1 MSQYQHQVGRG
12 DSAAVERLRE
22 YEHAVDKA
30 NKRID
35 ALIEET
41 RMTFGRDSISGPQ
54 INDARRC
61 IFAEHGLP
69 GLVRLAHMF
78 EQCLATNI
86 RPAMDFWE
94 SL

>member
-1 MSQYQHQVGRG
+1 MSQYQTQVGRG
-12 DSAAVERLRE
+12 DSATVARLRA
-22 YEHAVDKA
+22 YEHQVVQA
-30 NKRID
+30 NARID

-69 GLVRLAHMF
+69 GLINLAHMF
-78 EQCLATNI
+78 EQCLATNT